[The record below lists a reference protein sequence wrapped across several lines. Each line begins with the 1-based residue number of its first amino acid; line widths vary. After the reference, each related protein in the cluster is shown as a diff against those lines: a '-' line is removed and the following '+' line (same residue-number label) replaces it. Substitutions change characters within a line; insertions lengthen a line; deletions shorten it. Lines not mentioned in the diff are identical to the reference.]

1 MAKTEVIPF
10 NQFFNNS
17 DADDNFKNT
26 LIKHLNKYKIVYRII
41 GTTIIIFS
49 SGIIDPSAF
58 AAPTGIDVG
67 GARIYE
73 KLVGLGKWVIIFK
86 GGWDTIQNTIKGDFD
101 MAKRSF
107 LQYLMVYIILLA
119 LPWSLKQ
126 VDSVFSDM

>member
-1 MAKTEVIPF
+1 MVKTETIPF
-10 NQFFNNS
+10 NQFFNNNS
-17 DADDNFKNT
+17 EDEIKNT
-26 LIKHLNKYKIVYRII
+26 LVEHLNKYKIVYRII
-41 GTTIIIFS
+41 GTTIIIFA

-58 AAPTGIDVG
+58 AAPNGIDIG

-101 MAKRSF
+101 MAKRAF

-126 VDSVFSDM
+126 VDTVFSDM

>member
-1 MAKTEVIPF
+1 MTRTEIIPF

-17 DADDNFKNT
+17 SEDEIKNT

-86 GGWDTIQNTIKGDFD
+86 GGFDTIQHTIKGDLD
-101 MAKRSF
+101 MAKKSF
-107 LQYLMVYIILLA
+107 LQYLMVYVILLA
-119 LPWSLKQ
+119 LPWSMKQ